1 MPTYEYLCE
10 DCLEEFAVIMS
21 MAAHG
26 TTPVICPKCA
36 SEKVTQQYSVFFART
51 SKKS

>member
-10 DCLEEFAVIMS
+10 DCLKEFSVIMS
-21 MAAHG
+21 MVAHG
-26 TTPVICPKCA
+26 TTPVVCPKCA
-36 SEKVTQQYSVFFART
+36 SHKVVQQYSVFFAQT